1 METLNERPLVVI
13 ARQPIFDRQYDI
25 YAYELL
31 FRSASDQTFADLS
44 SLSGDTAT
52 SRVINYAFLELG
64 IERVIGNHTAFINLT
79 RNFILNED
87 PLPASQNRV
96 IVEILEDIIV
106 DDELLDGVRKLIK
119 QGYTIALDDF
129 IFHESLRPLVELASI
144 IKVDILA
151 LDEVALREHVT
162 ILRQYDVKLLAEKVE
177 TREEFELCMELGF
190 DFFQGFFFCRP
201 DNIED
206 NPIPDNQLILVKLMQ
221 KLQEEDVEFEEIEQ
235 LISHDPGL
243 TYKLLRLLN
252 SAAIG
257 MPRQINSIRQGL
269 VILGLKAI
277 KTWTSLIIMSEL
289 DSVPEELLDQA
300 LIRAKMGESLA
311 PHYDCSSESSFL
323 VGLFSTIDAM
333 LNQPMAIIVKSLP
346 LADETKQALLHKQ
359 GELGQLLN
367 DIELYERGLWS
378 ELENAKASL
387 EIFSQSYIN
396 AAEWSIQTKDVF

>member
-13 ARQPIFDRQYDI
+13 ARQPIFDRQFDI

-31 FRSASDQTFADLS
+31 FRSASDQTSADLS

-87 PLPASQNRV
+87 PLPTSQNRV

-151 LDEVALREHVT
+151 LDEAALREHVT
-162 ILRQYDVKLLAEKVE
+162 ILRKYDVKLLAEKVE

-206 NPIPDNQLILVKLMQ
+206 TPIPDNQLILVKLMQ

-311 PHYDCSSESSFL
+311 PHYACSSESSFL

-396 AAEWSIQTKDVF
+396 AAEWTIQTKDVV

>member
-87 PLPASQNRV
+87 PLPTSQNRV

-106 DDELLDGVRKLIK
+106 DDELLNGVRKLIK

-151 LDEVALREHVT
+151 LDEAALREHVT
-162 ILRQYDVKLLAEKVE
+162 ILRKYDVKLLAEKVE
-177 TREEFELCMELGF
+177 TREEFELCKELGF

-235 LISHDPGL
+235 LISRDPGL

-257 MPRQINSIRQGL
+257 MPRKINSIRQGL

-289 DSVPEELLDQA
+289 DSVPQELLDQA

-333 LNQPMAIIVKSLP
+333 LNQPMAIIVKSIP

-359 GELGQLLN
+359 GELGQLLT

-378 ELENAKASL
+378 ELENANASL

-396 AAEWSIQTKDVF
+396 AAEWTIKTKDVV

>member
-13 ARQPIFDRQYDI
+13 ARQPIFDRQFDI

-31 FRSASDQTFADLS
+31 FRSASDQTSADLS

-87 PLPASQNRV
+87 PLPTSQNRI

-151 LDEVALREHVT
+151 LDEAALREHVT
-162 ILRQYDVKLLAEKVE
+162 ILRKYDVKLLAEKVE

-206 NPIPDNQLILVKLMQ
+206 TPIPDNQLILVKLMQ

-311 PHYDCSSESSFL
+311 PHYACSSESSFL

-396 AAEWSIQTKDVF
+396 AAEWTIQTKDVV

>member
-13 ARQPIFDRQYDI
+13 ARQPIFDRQFDI

-31 FRSASDQTFADLS
+31 FRSASDQTSADLS

-64 IERVIGNHTAFINLT
+64 IDRVIGNHTAFINLT

-87 PLPASQNRV
+87 PLPTSQNRV

-151 LDEVALREHVT
+151 LDEAALREHVT
-162 ILRQYDVKLLAEKVE
+162 ILRKYDVKLLAEKVE

-206 NPIPDNQLILVKLMQ
+206 TPIPDNQLILVKLMQ

-311 PHYDCSSESSFL
+311 PHYACSSESSFL

-396 AAEWSIQTKDVF
+396 AAEWTIQTKDVV